1 MPYVPV
7 PKDLSR
13 VKTKVFFGLTRRQ
26 LICFGL
32 GALLGVPIFFATKPA
47 MGSSA
52 ATLLMMVVMLP
63 CFAFGLYEKN
73 GQPLEKLL
81 YHIIQS
87 RFIRPRQ
94 RPYQTNNFYA
104 ALQRQSNAEREVKR
118 IVQGKKRAK

>member
-32 GALLGVPIFFATKPA
+32 GALLGVPIFYFSKPA
-47 MGSSA
+47 MGNSA

-94 RPYQTNNFYA
+94 RPYQTNNIYA
-104 ALQRQSNAEREVKR
+104 ALQRQNNVEREVKR
-118 IVQGKKRAK
+118 IVQGKAKTK

>member
-13 VKTKVFFGLTRRQ
+13 VKTKVVFGLTRRQ

-32 GALLGVPIFFATKPA
+32 GALLGVPIFFVSKPA

-94 RPYQTNNFYA
+94 RPYQTDNFYA

-118 IVQGKKRAK
+118 IVQGKAKTK

>member
-32 GALLGVPIFFATKPA
+32 GALLGVPIFFLSKPA
-47 MGSSA
+47 MGNSA

-104 ALQRQSNAEREVKR
+104 ALQRQNNAEREVKR
-118 IVQGKKRAK
+118 IVQGKAKTK